1 MWLQSLTL
9 NRYRNLE
16 PLVLEP
22 SEGLNV
28 LVGSNAQGKTNLLE
42 AIYVCCVGRSH
53 QTVRDR
59 ELIRWGEETASLM
72 VDCRHRDGPHRV
84 EVRLTLSGRKM
95 VRINGH
101 PVHRLGE
108 LMGHMNA
115 VIFSPA
121 ELSLVRDGPSCR
133 RRFID
138 IAMSQIRPAYFYTLQ
153 RYQHALAQRNALLR
167 AIAAG
172 GGGRDTLPVWEAQ
185 LARSGARLIVARR
198 DFCDRLSQRAAGIH
212 ERLSGGEKLLA
223 VYEAS
228 ARSGDVPDL
237 EAELQAGMMNGRD
250 ADIRRGATSL
260 GPHRDDLALTLDGR
274 DIRAFGSQGQKRT
287 CALSLKLAEREMM
300 REETGEEPL
309 LLLDDVLSE
318 LDEDRRRMLLSHIEN
333 TQVFIT
339 CVNAEQAPALYRRS
353 ARVYDVEAGR
363 VSVRSS

>member
-16 PLVLEP
+16 PLALEP
-22 SEGLNV
+22 SAGLNV

-42 AIYVCCVGRSH
+42 AVYVCCVGRSH

-59 ELIRWGEETASLM
+59 ELIRWGEETASLT

-84 EVRLTLSGRKM
+84 EVSLALSGRKT
-95 VRINGH
+95 VRINGN
-101 PVHRLGE
+101 PVRRLGE

-153 RYQHALAQRNALLR
+153 RYQQALAQRNALLR
-167 AIAAG
+167 TVAAG
-172 GGGRDTLPVWEAQ
+172 GGGRDTLPVWETQ
-185 LARSGARLIVARR
+185 LARSGARLISARR
-198 DFCDRLSQRAAGIH
+198 DFCGRLSQYAAGIH
-212 ERLSGGEKLLA
+212 EHLSSGEQLTA
-223 VYEAS
+223 VYEAT
-228 ARSGDVPDL
+228 ARAGDVPGL
-237 EAELQAGMMNGRD
+237 EAELISGLTAGRD

-287 CALSLKLAEREMM
+287 CALSLKLAERELM

-309 LLLDDVLSE
+309 LLLDDVFSE
-318 LDEDRRRMLLSHIEN
+318 LDEARRRMLLSHIED

-339 CVNAEQAPALYRRS
+339 CVNAEQAPALCNRP
-353 ARVYDVEAGR
+353 ARVYDIEAGR
-363 VSVRSS
+363 VRVRPS